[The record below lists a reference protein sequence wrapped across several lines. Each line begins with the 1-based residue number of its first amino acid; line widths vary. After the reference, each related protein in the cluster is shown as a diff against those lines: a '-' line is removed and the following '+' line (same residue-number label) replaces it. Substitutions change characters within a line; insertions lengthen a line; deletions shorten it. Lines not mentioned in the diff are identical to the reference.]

1 MKSFLNAFFADIRG
15 YHKFFEKIPKKASTF
30 GSAQTPKHISRSTGN
45 GRAHGKGCP
54 GRGCAHARP
63 IGYGAIPRVS
73 LLICGDVPAQKARFI
88 PTEFTWRN
96 DYQDRIVKGIE
107 EVKPR

>member
-1 MKSFLNAFFADIRG
+1 MS
-15 YHKFFEKIPKKASTF
+15 
-30 GSAQTPKHISRSTGN
+30 
-45 GRAHGKGCP
+45 GKGM
-54 GRGCAHARP
+54 RP
-63 IGYGAIPRVS
+63 CETEGYGAIPRVS

-107 EVKPR
+107 ELKAR